1 MISCLDCF
9 DSAKNECGVMISLRY
24 ADFISFR
31 YIPIVVLL
39 GQKVNLY
46 LAVRDI
52 LSIQLAT

>member
-1 MISCLDCF
+1 MISRLDCF

-39 GQKVNLY
+39 DQKVDIY
-46 LAVRDI
+46 LAVKDI